1 MSREIQ
7 FYAIHKGEEFKWCDD
22 LGDYNGL
29 MLNYYCGGSALAEFI
44 GYGDSIKKMDELK
57 LRELL
62 DDLQVALKDSK
73 KDKEVVD
80 ALVANVTLKSYGDVI
95 EFAHEVRDKIDS
107 LESTIAFI
115 KVVLDIS
122 CFNDIYVVDSY

>member
-7 FYAIHKGEEFKWCDD
+7 FYAIRQGEKFKWCDD

-44 GYGDSIKKMDELK
+44 GYGDSIKKMDKLK

-62 DDLQVALKDSK
+62 DDLQVALKDTK
-73 KDKEVVD
+73 RDKEVAD
-80 ALVANVTLKSYGDVI
+80 ALVANVTLKSYGDTI
-95 EFAHEVRDKIDS
+95 EMVQEVRDRMDS